1 MEAPQKSPLQLT
13 LDMAVQEGLTHS
25 YPFVPTPALLSSLGH

>member
-13 LDMAVQEGLTHS
+13 LDMAVREGLTHS